1 MKKIFALLLALI
13 LALSLFG
20 CGQKADEP
28 ADDAPANNDPKP
40 SDKVEDP
47 ADEPEEEKKLIGF
60 SNASSDEYG
69 TLVWEI
75 CEAYILEHGYDVT
88 MTSAETSGEKQ
99 LSDIEDLITL
109 GCDLIYIRPW
119 DPDAIVPAV
128 EACVEAGIPTV
139 IADYAANTD
148 KANLYFS
155 IDQTGYGV
163 KQGEYLISL
172 LEADPD
178 LQFNLC
184 YLWGS
189 FTFPPAQQ
197 RRDGLVNTLQP
208 YIDEGRVVILDEQ
221 SIEMD
226 GSKVM
231 SKTEDWITR
240 FPDANC
246 FIGANDDVAYGI
258 SNTLKAAGYTINED
272 AWVLGI
278 EGTEVGLTGIQEGA
292 ISATVTFDL
301 VTRSHDMLDYVF
313 QMLEGEDFG
322 GETMTIEAT
331 GIVVTAE
338 NVADYL

>member
-1 MKKIFALLLALI
+1 MKKWLALLLALVLT
-13 LALSLFG
+13 LALVG
-20 CGQKADEP
+20 CAGDSGEEP
-28 ADDAPANNDPKP
+28 SGEP
-40 SDKVEDP
+40 SDSGAP
-47 ADEPEEEKKLIGF
+47 SGEPSGDDGDDGEEKKLIGF

-75 CEAYILEHGYDVT
+75 CQAYILENGYDVT

-99 LSDIEDLITL
+99 ISDIEDLITM

-119 DPDAIVPAV
+119 DPDAIIPAI
-128 EACVEAGIPTV
+128 EACNEAGIPSV
-139 IADYAANTD
+139 IADYPVNTD
-148 KANLYFS
+148 QASLYFT

-163 KQGEYLISL
+163 KQGEYLIGL
-172 LEADPD
+172 LEADPE
-178 LQFNLC
+178 LSLNIC

-197 RRDGLVNTLQP
+197 RRDGLVNTLQD
-208 YIDEGRVVILDEQ
+208 YIDEGRVTILDEQ

-246 FIGANDDVAYGI
+246 FVGANDDIAYGI
-258 SNTLKAAGYTINED
+258 ASTLKAAGYTINED

-278 EGTEVGLTGIQEGA
+278 EGTEVGLAGIEEGA

-313 QMLEGEDFG
+313 RILEGEDFA
-322 GETMTIEAT
+322 GETVTIEGVGT
-331 GIVVTAE
+331 IVTAE
-338 NVADYL
+338 NVAEYL